1 MLKYFPNC
9 LCWRWFTLVSVEDC
23 PAYWLLFV
31 RAAVWCLVWCCM
43 VCPPLS
49 GQGLSLSLHW
59 LHCSL
64 LNNISQKVRP
74 ANCQPRAGHNAL
86 DNTLGTWDPG
96 SAPSHRIIILFKLFR
111 TFLDKIISPGRYNS
125 GREVKKNYDLGTPR
139 WPDPS
144 GLTKINSI
152 VTVIWICLLTRP
164 RWGYLSFN
172 KVTSAHIP
180 SRIFDVKMT
189 DRPGLPASPRLVCR
203 PPRSADFTDGV
214 RRCRKISSRHLL
226 APQIHP
232 EFFN

>member
-1 MLKYFPNC
+1 MVHAGVCRGLPS
-9 LCWRWFTLVSVEDC
+9 LLVVVC
-23 PAYWLLFV
+23 PCSSMV
-31 RAAVWCLVWCCM
+31 PCM
-43 VCPPLS
+43 VLYGMSSFIWAGALPLPPLTA
-49 GQGLSLSLHW
+49 
-59 LHCSL
+59 L

-111 TFLDKIISPGRYNS
+111 TFLDKIISPGSYNS
-125 GREVKKNYDLGTPR
+125 WREVKKNYDLGTPR